1 MYEIIYDSIKNIHND
16 YKKMEYIEASD
27 SVINVRNIY
36 TWYEYARI

>member
-1 MYEIIYDSIKNIHND
+1 MII
-16 YKKMEYIEASD
+16 KKMEYIEASD